1 MRCPFYQV
9 DAFTGEAFRGNPA
22 AVMVLETWLPDT
34 TLQAIAAENNLSETA
49 FLVWQADRDY
59 QLRWFTP
66 VVEVPLCGH
75 ATLASGFVIMTEID
89 ATADEVWF
97 ITASGRLGVRR
108 QGDMFVLDFP
118 AETPIPCEPP
128 GNVITAVGMAP
139 VETLCGSHHLL
150 VYASETE
157 VRSLEPEMRDLGA
170 ALEGGSEGVIATA
183 PCSSDAGDVVS
194 RFFAP
199 NHGIPEDPVTG
210 SAHCMIV
217 PYWACRLGSE
227 TIHALQ
233 VSQRGGE
240 LHCRLRHDRIDI
252 AGQAVAFIKGVAS
265 IPS

>member
-1 MRCPFYQV
+1 
-9 DAFTGEAFRGNPA
+9 
-22 AVMVLETWLPDT
+22 
-34 TLQAIAAENNLSETA
+34 
-49 FLVWQADRDY
+49 
-59 QLRWFTP
+59 
-66 VVEVPLCGH
+66 
-75 ATLASGFVIMTEID
+75 
-89 ATADEVWF
+89 
-97 ITASGRLGVRR
+97 
-108 QGDMFVLDFP
+108 
-118 AETPIPCEPP
+118 
-128 GNVITAVGMAP
+128 MAP

-157 VRSLEPEMRDLGA
+157 VRSLEPDIRDLGA
-170 ALEGGSEGVIATA
+170 ALEGGSRGVIVTA

-217 PYWACRLGSE
+217 PYWAGRLGSE

-233 VSQRGGE
+233 VSQRSGE

-252 AGQAVAFIKGVAS
+252 AGRAVAFIKGVAS

>member
-49 FLVWQADRDY
+49 FLVRQADRDY

-75 ATLASGFVIMTEID
+75 ATLASAFVIMTKID

-97 ITASGRLGVRR
+97 ITASGRLGARR

-118 AETPIPCEPP
+118 AETPVPCEPP
-128 GNVITAVGMAP
+128 GEVVAAVGTAP
-139 VETLCGSHHLL
+139 AETLCGSNHLF
-150 VYASETE
+150 VYACEAE
-157 VRSLEPEMRDLGA
+157 VRSLKPDVRDLGA
-170 ALEGGSEGVIATA
+170 ALEGGERGVIATA

-199 NHGIPEDPVTG
+199 HHGIPEDPVTG

-217 PYWACRLGSE
+217 PYWADRLGIE

-240 LHCRLRHDRIDI
+240 LHCRLRRGRIDI
-252 AGQAVAFIKGVAS
+252 AGQAVAFIEGVAS

>member
-9 DAFTGEAFRGNPA
+9 DAFTGEVFRGNPA
-22 AVMVLETWLPDT
+22 AVMVLERWVPDT

-49 FLVWQADRDY
+49 FLVRQADRDY

-75 ATLASGFVIMTEID
+75 ATLASGFVVMTEID
-89 ATADEVWF
+89 TTADEVWF

-108 QGDMFVLDFP
+108 QGDLFVLDFP
-118 AETPIPCEPP
+118 AETPVPCEPP
-128 GNVITAVGMAP
+128 GEIVAAVGTPP
-139 VETLCGSHHLL
+139 VETLCGSNHLF

-157 VRSLEPEMRDLGA
+157 VRSLEPDMRDLGA
-170 ALEGGSEGVIATA
+170 ALEGGGRGVIATA

-199 NHGIPEDPVTG
+199 DHGIPEDPVTG

-217 PYWACRLGSE
+217 PYWAGRLGTE

-252 AGQAVAFIKGVAS
+252 AGHAVAFIKGVAS